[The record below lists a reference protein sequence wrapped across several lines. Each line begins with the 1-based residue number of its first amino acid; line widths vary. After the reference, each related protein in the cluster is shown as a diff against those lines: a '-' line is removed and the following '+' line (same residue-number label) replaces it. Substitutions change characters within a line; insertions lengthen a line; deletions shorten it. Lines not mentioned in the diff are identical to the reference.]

1 MQQLM
6 VETPR
11 NADHTSDA
19 GAEKATTKSPGLFDQ
34 YGPPVAGGFYWQ
46 LGYLATLGGLVVLFA
61 FSFAQLVPNF
71 TAPQVAIAYELI
83 RADQGLLWQG
93 QLWA

>member
-46 LGYLATLGGLVVLFA
+46 LGYLATLGGLVILFA
-61 FSFAQLVPNF
+61 FSFAQLVGDNL
-71 TAPQVAIAYELI
+71 EI
-83 RADQGLLWQG
+83 R
-93 QLWA
+93 QLPFSYPLPTHIHVDL